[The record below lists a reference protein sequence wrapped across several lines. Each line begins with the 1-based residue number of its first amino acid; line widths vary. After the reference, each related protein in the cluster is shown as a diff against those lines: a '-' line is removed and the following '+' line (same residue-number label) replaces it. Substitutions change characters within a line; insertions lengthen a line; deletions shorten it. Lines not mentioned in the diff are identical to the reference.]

1 MESSISEGIQLF
13 NTQKFFEAHEALE
26 IVWLQ
31 ARGEQKTFLHGLIQ
45 VAAAFHHFTRDNLP
59 GFRSLL
65 EKGLRKLEKS
75 GEGWGGIQLA
85 DLLDQLQPWRELAR
99 QLGALPPS
107 RGPQEIR
114 RSVLLPF
121 PRIAPAPRE

>member
-1 MESSISEGIQLF
+1 MEPSIAEGIRLF

-26 IVWLQ
+26 AVWLQ
-31 ARGEQKTFLHGLIQ
+31 VQGEEKAFLHGLIQ
-45 VAAAFHHFTRDNLP
+45 VAAAFHHFTRGNLP

-85 DLLDQLQPWRELAR
+85 GFLEQLQPWREFAQRRSTAQNSSRAGNAGPLAR
-99 QLGALPPS
+99 PH
-107 RGPQEIR
+107 
-114 RSVLLPF
+114 F
-121 PRIAPAPRE
+121 PRIAAG